1 MADASTIANGVRHNR
16 LIVLAAVAAVIA
28 VAWIYVAIQAQS
40 MSNMGAIG
48 GAAQVQMTAWT
59 MVDRL
64 VLFVMWTIMMI
75 GMMLPSAVPLI
86 SNFAA
91 ETRQERQET
100 RVLAPTAAL
109 VLGYVAVW
117 TGFSVLATIA
127 QWALHEAALLSP
139 MMVSTS
145 PVLSGVLLLAAGVY
159 QLTPMQYNLLKR
171 CRQPLHFLRL
181 NWREGT
187 GGAFVM
193 GLKHGAYCLG
203 CCFVLIGILF
213 FGGVMNLLLLAA
225 LTVFV
230 LIEKALPYGNIAGRV
245 SGPLMI
251 AAGVYVLVVQP

>member
-1 MADASTIANGVRHNR
+1 MADAPTIANGARR
-16 LIVLAAVAAVIA
+16 DRFIVLAAVAAATV
-28 VAWIYVAIQAQS
+28 VAWIYVVNRAQG
-40 MSNMGAIG
+40 MSDMGAMG
-48 GAAQVQMTAWT
+48 GAAQEQMTAWT
-59 MVDRL
+59 MVDLL

-86 SNFAA
+86 LNFAS

-100 RVLAPTAAL
+100 GVLAPTAAL

-117 TGFSVLATIA
+117 TGFSVVATIG
-127 QWALHEAALLSP
+127 QWALHEAALISP

-145 PVLSGVLLLAAGVY
+145 PVLSGILLLAAGIY

-171 CRQPLHFLRL
+171 CRQPLQFLRL

-193 GLKHGAYCLG
+193 GLEHGAYCLG
-203 CCFVLIGILF
+203 CCFVLMGILF

-225 LTVFV
+225 VTVFV

-245 SGPLMI
+245 SGPLLI
-251 AAGVYVLVVQP
+251 AAGVYVLAVQP